1 MKHCQWKEWSVL
13 SNKKLSLLLDKAY
26 TLEEIYTLNKTVLNK
41 MCWLFDVSGWVGNVP
56 NLLREAI
63 FHIPRFAGVYQPLR
77 EEQKSIMIFLCG
89 SDGRPVAM
97 NQVYE
102 HFLSSLSVKC
112 IDAAITDLLQQ
123 GWLLEGEKPHALLA
137 IPDFKKTLD
146 KMSAFY
152 YFLEAKLP
160 ATHPT
165 ASSGGQC
172 LTDLIEMAAFMYV
185 ETPKLTVKK
194 FMAKSVLRRLML
206 RLSFV
211 ASYQWEEAADE
222 NIYTN
227 TMRML
232 LGILHEMG
240 ALRLIVDKGDHSYYQ
255 LYTEKWDDFIF
266 SPPSHRLLYMLSWQI
281 TRIQYHKGGS
291 LPFIASLLQYAAQLK
306 GTWLTGAS
314 LMMNSIVAES
324 SVLFSD
330 KDPFSS
336 EEWLEA
342 IVLEPFMYLGLFEKT
357 TAELPTQW
365 LTEGQMP
372 RNFWRLTPLGLAL
385 AEWLAERKDANKA
398 ISQMVKI
405 DMYHKDMEG
414 LFSPLFSKWRQVLP
428 IELEQQLIIQPDL
441 SFFVPKSVTPYL
453 LWMLSVFAE
462 TQIQDYVYQGMFSR
476 NSILRA
482 LKGGASVDDLF
493 AMIEDHSKVPPAENV
508 LLTLKQWA
516 NAYDK
521 TLFSRVMVLACD
533 TPEMATEL
541 LAQSKLSNWIIG
553 LIGPQTLLI
562 QPEGEGTIRKWL
574 EKKNWVPRPKV
585 TSGEGLY
592 TWLTAGK
599 NEK

>member
-1 MKHCQWKEWSVL
+1 MEGMGRL
-13 SNKKLSLLLDKAY
+13 SNIKLSLLLDKAY

-63 FHIPRFAGVYQPLR
+63 FHIPRFTGVYHLLR
-77 EEQKSIMIFLCG
+77 EEQKSIMNFLCESAG
-89 SDGRPVAM
+89 KPVAM

-102 HFLSSLSVKC
+102 HFLHDLSVKQ
-112 IDAAITDLLQQ
+112 IDTAITDLLQQ
-123 GWLLEGEKPHALLA
+123 GWLIEGEKPHVLLA

-152 YFLEAKLP
+152 YFLEAQLP
-160 ATHPT
+160 ATRT
-165 ASSGGQC
+165 ATSNGGQC
-172 LTDLIEMAAFMYV
+172 LADLIEMAAFMYV

-194 FMAKSVLRRLML
+194 FIAKSVLRRLML
-206 RLSFV
+206 RLSPV

-232 LGILHEMG
+232 LGILHEIG
-240 ALRLIVDKGDHSYYQ
+240 ALKLTVDRGEHSYYQ
-255 LYTEKWDDFIF
+255 LHTEKWDDFIF

-281 TRIQYHKGGS
+281 TKIQYHKGGS
-291 LPFIASLLQYAAQLK
+291 LPFIASLLQHAAQVK

-314 LMMNSIVAES
+314 LMMSSIVAES
-324 SVLFSD
+324 SVVFSD

-365 LTEGQMP
+365 LIEGQMS
-372 RNFWRLTPLGLAL
+372 RSFWRLTPLGLAL
-385 AEWLAERKDANKA
+385 AQWLVEEKDANKA

-405 DMYHKDMEG
+405 DMYHKDIEG
-414 LFSPLFSKWRQVLP
+414 IFAPLFSKWRQVLP

-441 SFFVPKSVTPYL
+441 SFFVPKTVTPYL

-462 TQIQDYVYQGMFSR
+462 TEIQDYVYQGMFSR
-476 NSILRA
+476 SSMLRA

-493 AMIEDHSKVPPAENV
+493 AMIEDHSKVAPTENV

-521 TLFSRVMVLACD
+521 TLFSRVMLLACD
-533 TPEMATEL
+533 TPEMAAEL

-562 QPEGEGTIRKWL
+562 KPEGEGTIRKWL
-574 EKKNWVPRPKV
+574 EKKNWVPRPGV
-585 TSGEGLY
+585 VSGEGLY
-592 TWLTAGK
+592 TWLAAGK
-599 NEK
+599 NDN